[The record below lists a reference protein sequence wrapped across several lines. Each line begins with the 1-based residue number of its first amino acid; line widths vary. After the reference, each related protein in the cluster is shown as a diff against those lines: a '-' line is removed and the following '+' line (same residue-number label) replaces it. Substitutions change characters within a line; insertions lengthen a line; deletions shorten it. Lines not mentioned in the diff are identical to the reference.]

1 MSVCVSVLV
10 ALFTSGGLIDDVPD
24 TVDDS
29 IMGVGRVIAEFVFSS
44 SSDAVLPSTATG
56 LIDDGEF
63 SDVVGHDLQSSKVP
77 INLPSSVIE
86 PSASK
91 FGNDLSPVDD
101 VADND
106 GSLAVDVVLLVRLE
120 IPVERVVKGGGCS
133 VVQTD
138 DDDDDGSM
146 SPNIFCGGGEL
157 DVDNV
162 VDVSDKSDDFLD
174 FVENEL

>member
-1 MSVCVSVLV
+1 MVLV
-10 ALFTSGGLIDDVPD
+10 ELFASGDLIDDAPD

-29 IMGVGRVIAEFVFSS
+29 ITGVGRVIAEFVFSS
-44 SSDAVLPSTATG
+44 SSDAVLPPTATG
-56 LIDDGEF
+56 LIEDGEL
-63 SDVVGHDLQSSKVP
+63 SDVVGHDLQSSTVP

-91 FGNDLSPVDD
+91 FGNDLIPVDD
-101 VADND
+101 VVDND
-106 GSLAVDVVLLVRLE
+106 GSWVDVVPLEIPE
-120 IPVERVVKGGGCS
+120 IPVERIVKGRGCS

-146 SPNIFCGGGEL
+146 SANTFCGGGEL

-174 FVENEL
+174 FVENELR